1 MLDVVGTT
9 YFSKSSS
16 RPEAKSFCLKGKNWQ
31 NRKIKVQTRSKVILL
46 EGKINWQNRKESTT
60 CYANRNIGNSFAG
73 R

>member
-1 MLDVVGTT
+1 
-9 YFSKSSS
+9 
-16 RPEAKSFCLKGKNWQ
+16 LKGKNWQ

-73 R
+73 RYFFLKK